1 MITNKIMKFAFLVG
15 EFPSPSETF
24 ILNQVTGLIERGHEV
39 DIYAL
44 SPETEKI
51 GKIHPDVER
60 YELLRRTYYVPSIPK
75 FYPVRL
81 AKALVLFL
89 AHFPQ
94 HSRVL
99 LKSLNTG
106 QFGRQA
112 SSLRVLFNAV
122 SVLNKSPQYDVVMCH
137 FGSNGVRGDQLRKLG
152 LIQGKL
158 CTVFHG
164 FDLTGYLQR
173 EGNDA
178 YNNLFQ
184 KGDLFLPI
192 SDRWKQ
198 RIIEMG
204 CPIEKIQVHR
214 MGIDCNKFKFINRQL
229 FADEKVRIVSVCRL
243 TEKKGLEYGIRAIAQ
258 LQNLYPNLQYTI
270 VGDGL
275 LRPVLEALITELN
288 VTNKVHL
295 LGWRQR
301 DEVIETLNQSH
312 IFLAPSVTACNGDQE
327 GIPVAIM
334 EAMAM
339 GMPVV
344 STLHSGIPEL
354 VENGISGIL
363 VPERD
368 VDRLSEALA
377 DLINHPESWTAMG
390 KAGRE
395 NISLNFHIE
404 KLNDQLVEICRTLVK
419 E

>member
-1 MITNKIMKFAFLVG
+1 
-15 EFPSPSETF
+15 
-24 ILNQVTGLIERGHEV
+24 
-39 DIYAL
+39 
-44 SPETEKI
+44 
-51 GKIHPDVER
+51 
-60 YELLRRTYYVPSIPK
+60 
-75 FYPVRL
+75 
-81 AKALVLFL
+81 
-89 AHFPQ
+89 
-94 HSRVL
+94 
-99 LKSLNTG
+99 
-106 QFGRQA
+106 
-112 SSLRVLFNAV
+112 
-122 SVLNKSPQYDVVMCH
+122 
-137 FGSNGVRGDQLRKLG
+137 
-152 LIQGKL
+152 
-158 CTVFHG
+158 
-164 FDLTGYLQR
+164 
-173 EGNDA
+173 
-178 YNNLFQ
+178 
-184 KGDLFLPI
+184 
-192 SDRWKQ
+192 
-198 RIIEMG
+198 
-204 CPIEKIQVHR
+204 
-214 MGIDCNKFKFINRQL
+214 
-229 FADEKVRIVSVCRL
+229 
-243 TEKKGLEYGIRAIAQ
+243 
-258 LQNLYPNLQYTI
+258 
-270 VGDGL
+270 
-275 LRPVLEALITELN
+275 VLEALITELN

-404 KLNDQLVEICRTLVK
+404 KLNDQLVEVCRTLVK